1 MDTDSKGDDAASSPS
16 PPTAPSDPAP
26 LLSALRDAS
35 STEQVSAALAA
46 LAGAVVARSITVT
59 KAEILVAAKAARAG
73 LAAAGGGGGLWT
85 KDCAVALK
93 AVLQAFGKSGGIVAV
108 PELQVGQVVVVPKPG
123 SDVVPNVARVVA
135 VGVDG
140 GRCVRVELLCRKAA
154 EGHEEKE
161 EEGDVVQIQAVRQ
174 FPPGSAAVQ
183 ILAAAM
189 GQNVPALAGLAQGAA
204 EDPEAQYAVLVS
216 LFNLARGGDS
226 GANIAAAAACSAGAT
241 AMTDVAFE
249 LEVAEAAQQENAV
262 DEGKDSTIPAALAT
276 LRSAE
281 TLLHAAVAANSVAA
295 SRLQVREGGRY

>member
-1 MDTDSKGDDAASSPS
+1 MDNDSKGDEDTTSSS
-16 PPTAPSDPAP
+16 SSSSSSSSTTPPTDPAP

-35 STEQVSAALAA
+35 STEQVSAALTT

-59 KAEILVAAKAARAG
+59 KAELLVAAKAARSG
-73 LAAAGGGGGLWT
+73 LAAGGGEGGLWT

-93 AVLQAFGKSGGIVAV
+93 AVLQAFGKSGGIEAV
-108 PELQVGQVVVVPKPG
+108 PELQVGQAVVVPKPG

-161 EEGDVVQIQAVRQ
+161 EAGTAKPDDDVVQIQAVRQ

-216 LFNLARGGDS
+216 LFNLARGES
-226 GANIAAAAACSAGAT
+226 G
-241 AMTDVAFE
+241 
-249 LEVAEAAQQENAV
+249 EAA
-262 DEGKDSTIPAALAT
+262 DSI
-276 LRSAE
+276 
-281 TLLHAAVAANSVAA
+281 AA
-295 SRLQVREGGRY
+295 SRLQVREGIEGGRD